1 MNKRVFTVI
10 GVCTLSAMLLAGCG
24 SSSSKSDEIT
34 ESMKTAA
41 GSMTETTEEIT
52 LAEAKSIALD
62 ECGVQESDARNMS
75 AELVDDDGSEYYAV
89 EFDTETSEYELEIQ
103 LDGEITKQ
111 NVSDLYEASAES
123 TSDTEDKTG
132 EKTSDKTSSKK
143 TSTDS
148 ISEKKA
154 TNIALKDAGIKR
166 SATDFINC
174 QQDMDD
180 SILQYEIEF
189 VSDGIEYDYEI
200 NAQTGDILSKD
211 SEYYEL
217 DD

>member
-111 NVSDLYEASAES
+111 NVSDLDEASAES
-123 TSDTEDKTG
+123 TSDTEDKTN
-132 EKTSDKTSSKK
+132 SKK
-143 TSTDS
+143 TSSDS

-154 TNIALKDAGIKR
+154 TNIALKDAGVKR